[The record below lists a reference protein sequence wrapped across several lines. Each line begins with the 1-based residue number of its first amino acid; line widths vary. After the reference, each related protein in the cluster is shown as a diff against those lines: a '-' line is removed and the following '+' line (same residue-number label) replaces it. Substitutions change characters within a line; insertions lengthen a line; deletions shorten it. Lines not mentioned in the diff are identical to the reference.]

1 MDEFKNKF
9 EFQST
14 LPRGERRRVS
24 AGKSARN
31 YFNPRSREGSDRIP
45 RRKDKRRLHFNP
57 RSREGSDLF
66 TIRRI
71 LITSFQSTL
80 PRGERRELLTND
92 KLSEAISIH
101 APARGATL
109 RRLHPEKRH
118 LFQSTLPRGERL
130 RAMCSL
136 RIYRN
141 ISIHAPARGAT
152 LRRLHPEKR
161 HLFQSTLPRGERR
174 ANGIE
179 EYIGTA
185 ISIHAP
191 ARGATLKPQL
201 ID

>member
-1 MDEFKNKF
+1 MAFHNFNPCSREGSDQWLPILFVHSKISIHAPARGATCCMDEFKNKF

-118 LFQSTLPRGERL
+118 LFQSTLPRGER
-130 RAMCSL
+130 
-136 RIYRN
+136 
-141 ISIHAPARGAT
+141 
-152 LRRLHPEKR
+152 
-161 HLFQSTLPRGERR
+161 R

>member
-80 PRGERRELLTND
+80 PRGERPLTQSVPTWSAVFQSTLPRGERRGCVGIVLKHNDFNPRSREGSDFEEVASGEKTF
-92 KLSEAISIH
+92 ISIH
-101 APARGATL
+101 APARGAT
-109 RRLHPEKRH
+109 PRH
-118 LFQSTLPRGERL
+118 VQPSHLSQYFNPRSREGSDRFSSASN
-130 RAMCSL
+130 RYFIS
-136 RIYRN
+136 

-152 LRRLHPEKR
+152 TQQV
-161 HLFQSTLPRGERR
+161 F
-174 ANGIE
+174 
-179 EYIGTA
+179 
-185 ISIHAP
+185 
-191 ARGATLKPQL
+191 
-201 ID
+201 

>member
-80 PRGERRELLTND
+80 PRGERPLTQSVPTWSAVFQSTLPRGERPAFTVHNTRVQNFNPRSREGSD
-92 KLSEAISIH
+92 SFQAVHVVVSFHISIH
-101 APARGATL
+101 APARGATV
-109 RRLHPEKRH
+109 
-118 LFQSTLPRGERL
+118 G
-130 RAMCSL
+130 CG
-136 RIYRN
+136 
-141 ISIHAPARGAT
+141 APASRVGYFNPRSREGSDTMT
-152 LRRLHPEKR
+152 LR
-161 HLFQSTLPRGERR
+161 
-174 ANGIE
+174 
-179 EYIGTA
+179 
-185 ISIHAP
+185 
-191 ARGATLKPQL
+191 
-201 ID
+201 